1 MSDNTEYWQE
11 FVAKSGDLVFVR
23 PEDSGSGVVF
33 LSRTDTPVIDND
45 RDRALLKAYLELAL
59 ERLTRQQYS
68 LMPLA
73 SLGPLDAAS
82 GMEDR

>member
-1 MSDNTEYWQE
+1 MSDNEYWKDY
-11 FVAKSGDLVFVR
+11 VSASGDLVFVK
-23 PEDSGSGVVF
+23 PADAGGAVVF
-33 LSRTDTPVIDND
+33 LSRMDAPVIDND

-68 LMPLA
+68 LMPM
-73 SLGPLDAAS
+73 AS